1 MQQTEEKKHSPI
13 GASSCERWWNC
24 PGSVQLL
31 AQVPPGEG
39 SIYSATGTVAHMM
52 GEIWLRSGI
61 YSDAHMDQYIGQT
74 FVEDGYEIEVT
85 DEMIEAV
92 TVYKNTV
99 WEYLFKYGLR
109 HAIDL
114 AVEVHFA
121 LPHVDAEAF
130 GTCDAVVVAP
140 MNRII
145 IIDYKHGQGHPVEA
159 AQNKQLLYYAL
170 GAYYALPE
178 SERSEIAYIETVIVQ
193 PRAKHLDGP
202 VRNHVYHIDELRQFE
217 SDLREAVARIRNVER
232 SLSAGSHCKFCAA
245 KPICP
250 AIREELGRRAEL
262 EFTRV
267 EEAPISLPAP
277 ETLKPERLAMLLTNA
292 NALRDWCL
300 SVGDLAFALA
310 DRGTTIPGWKL
321 VEKAGRRRWINPKD
335 VETAFELEFGDAIF
349 APKVLKSPAQLE
361 KVLKKRKDEL
371 APYVETPPGG
381 KSLVPVDDMRPEV
394 LNGSEFE
401 VYV

>member
-109 HAIDL
+109 HPIDL
-114 AVEVHFA
+114 AVEVRFA

-145 IIDYKHGQGHPVEA
+145 IIDYKHGQGHPVEVA
-159 AQNKQLLYYAL
+159 HNKQLLYYAL
-170 GAYYALPE
+170 GAHYALPE
-178 SERSEIAYIETVIVQ
+178 AERSEIAYVETVIVQ

-202 VRNHVYHIDELRQFE
+202 VRTHVYGIDELRQFE
-217 SDLREAVARIRNVER
+217 SDLTSAVGRVRRGADD
-232 SLSAGSHCKFCAA
+232 LAAGGHCKFCAA

-262 EFTRV
+262 EFSRV
-267 EEAPISLPAP
+267 EVEPVSLPAP

-292 NALRDWCL
+292 NTIRDWCN
-300 SVGDLAFALA
+300 SIGELAFALA
-310 DRGTTIPGWKL
+310 DHGTEIPRYKM
-321 VEKAGRRRWINPKD
+321 VQKAGRRRWINPKD